1 MGGVSLFIGKQT
13 VKKKTGEAHW
23 YCTLAKLTGKAC
35 WQRILG
41 QNPGKA
47 YWQKH
52 TGKTYWQSIL
62 AKHTGKAHW
71 KNILAKYTGNVLLQN
86 ILAKGTLAFHTGKK
100 ITLEKDIG
108 NAHKEGNHEKL
119 VWKYPSSAVTDLM
132 RDVPFG
138 E

>member
-1 MGGVSLFIGKQT
+1 VIDQWEGCLFSSASKLSKRKL
-13 VKKKTGEAHW
+13 VKHTGIVHW
-23 YCTLAKLTGKAC
+23 QSSQARPAGNAYWDRTPAKHTGKS
-35 WQRILG
+35 ILG
-41 QNPGKA
+41 
-47 YWQKH
+47 KH

-62 AKHTGKAHW
+62 A
-71 KNILAKYTGNVLLQN
+71 NILAKYTGNVLLQN